1 MEETQQLL
9 IKNMVCNRCVM
20 AVEEIL
26 LDMGIEASGVRLGQV
41 YLKYTLSHEQ
51 KEVLRQQLRS
61 KGFELLGGH
70 KQQLVEQIKNFI
82 INHIHHQETL
92 EQKVHWS
99 VIIGTKMGY
108 DYAYL
113 GRVFNELEGV
123 TIGQYIIAQKVEKA
137 KELLAYQEL
146 TLSEIAWKLGY
157 SSVPHLSKQF
167 KQVAG
172 LSPSE
177 FKRQKMTH
185 LRKPLDEV

>member
-26 LDMGIEASGVRLGQV
+26 LGMGIETSEVRLGEV
-41 YLKYTLSHEQ
+41 YLENALDPEQ
-51 KEVLRQQLRS
+51 KEVLRQQLHS
-61 KGFELLGGH
+61 KGFELLGDY
-70 KQQLVEQIKNFI
+70 KEQLIEQIKNFI
-82 INHIHHQETL
+82 VNQIHHQETL
-92 EQKVHWS
+92 EQKAHWS
-99 VIIGTKMGY
+99 AAIGTKMGY

-167 KQVAG
+167 KQVVG
-172 LSPSE
+172 MSPSE